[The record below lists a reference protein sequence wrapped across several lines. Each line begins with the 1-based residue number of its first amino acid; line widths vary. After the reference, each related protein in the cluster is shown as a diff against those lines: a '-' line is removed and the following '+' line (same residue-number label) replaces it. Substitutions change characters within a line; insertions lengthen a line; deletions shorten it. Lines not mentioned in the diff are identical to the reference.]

1 MKLNKKLAVAILAL
15 VVGITSFIPSTFSWY
30 DHDDTLSG
38 VKMGYSRV
46 KLPVSS
52 GEASNLHMTT
62 KKYRMDGKKVF
73 YDDKG
78 NKEYA
83 KDDGTGNELP
93 PINTDSVDPNTTQ
106 YYGTTF
112 TNYNSAPAYVNLYL
126 KDFSNNPNNYIGT
139 TAPSLTHKGLS
150 STVHLK
156 NRNQVR
162 VYCQFFAANDW
173 KENGAKRYLV
183 YKVKGDDTFH
193 YSEIT
198 QQTPTKITV
207 REGNEDVAKDTYYA
221 DLPDHTTEFFFATDG
236 KKSGFVGSEG
246 AFTSVTNPWYRSNTI
261 TNIQPG
267 VCYRLTGAS
276 DDTTWFAAHTTVDV
290 PNGISIMTSF
300 DTLTISGGQSAYVT
314 LTGGTNF
321 TGVSA
326 SYACTGDNLSV
337 NANTGYVT
345 ASAGFSSGTIT
356 TTVTGGLGDITTFET
371 QVSNPET
378 LKSVT
383 VAMNVEVPGA
393 TPDPDDDRKIIPGK
407 TEIVW
412 YIANEQTGAS
422 SGEAAFT
429 AIYYTK

>member
-1 MKLNKKLAVAILAL
+1 MKLNKKLTVAMLAL
-15 VVGITSFIPSTFSWY
+15 VVGIASFIPSTFSWY
-30 DHDDTLSG
+30 DHDDTLTG
-38 VKMGYSRV
+38 EKMTYYREN
-46 KLPVSS
+46 LPVSS
-52 GEASNLHMTT
+52 GENNKIVMTT
-62 KKYRMDGKKVF
+62 KQYRMNGKKVY

-83 KDDGTGNELP
+83 KTAYDGTGTELD
-93 PINTDSVDPNTTQ
+93 PITSGQVAPNTTQ

-112 TNYNSAPAYVNLYL
+112 MNYNSAPAFVNLYL
-126 KDFSNNPNNYIGT
+126 KDFSNNPNNFIGT

-162 VYCQFFAANDW
+162 VYCQFDAANDW
-173 KENGAKRYLV
+173 KESDAAHYVV
-183 YKVKGDDTFH
+183 YKAKGDDVYH
-193 YSEIT
+193 YSQIT
-198 QQTPTKITV
+198 QSTPTQASNSKT
-207 REGNEDVAKDTYYA
+207 TYYA
-221 DLPDHTTEFFFATDG
+221 DLPDHATEFFFATDG
-236 KKSGFVGSEG
+236 NKSGFVGSDGE
-246 AFTSVTNPWYRSNTI
+246 FTSVTNPWFRSNTI

-276 DDTTWFAAHTTVDV
+276 DDTTWYAAHTTIDV
-290 PNGISIMTSF
+290 PNGISVMTSF

-321 TGVSA
+321 SGVSV
-326 SYACTGDNLSV
+326 SYSCTGTNLSV

-345 ASAGFSSGTIT
+345 AAAGFSSGTIT
-356 TTVTGGLGDITTFET
+356 TTITGGLGDTTTFET
-371 QVSNPET
+371 QVSNPAT

-383 VAMNVEVPGA
+383 IAMNVEVPGA
-393 TPDPDDDRKIIPGK
+393 TPDPDDERKTIPGK

-412 YIANEQTGAS
+412 YIANEQGS
-422 SGEAAFT
+422 SGGSNAVFN